1 MDRDEE
7 TLDYNLSLNAAAE
20 ETREGYTGYTDY
32 DPDSGTYTWVLLG
45 RQTKTHYIREHNVSP
60 PEGIS
65 YTARYAIT
73 NSADQTGGWIDY
85 PNEGVPVR
93 VASYASDVPD
103 EAVQSVAL
111 QNIYVK
117 AGLLTVAKL
126 DSNTGNGIRD
136 VAFRLTHES
145 DPELTVYKK
154 PGTNEYTTSQQE
166 KGYTE
171 RVEDNLVTSGPNGY
185 FYIRLAADGQPYTL
199 EELVPNGY
207 YGPEKVRFTV
217 DESGTI
223 KTLKVGTATITSL
236 AELPAQG
243 DTLR

>member
-136 VAFRLTHES
+136 VAFRLTH
-145 DPELTVYKK
+145 
-154 PGTNEYTTSQQE
+154 
-166 KGYTE
+166 
-171 RVEDNLVTSGPNGY
+171 
-185 FYIRLAADGQPYTL
+185 
-199 EELVPNGY
+199 
-207 YGPEKVRFTV
+207 
-217 DESGTI
+217 
-223 KTLKVGTATITSL
+223 
-236 AELPAQG
+236 
-243 DTLR
+243 

>member
-1 MDRDEE
+1 VEHHSDVDRDEE

-65 YTARYAIT
+65 
-73 NSADQTGGWIDY
+73 WIDY

-136 VAFRLTHES
+136 VAFRLTHEN

-207 YGPEKVRFTV
+207 YGPEKGRFTV
-217 DESGTI
+217 DESG
-223 KTLKVGTATITSL
+223 TITSL